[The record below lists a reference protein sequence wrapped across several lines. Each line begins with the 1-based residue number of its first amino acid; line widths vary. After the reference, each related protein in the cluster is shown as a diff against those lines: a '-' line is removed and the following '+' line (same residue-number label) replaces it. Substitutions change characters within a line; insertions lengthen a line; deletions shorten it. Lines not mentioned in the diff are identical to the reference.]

1 MIFSDY
7 FGYAFTHIKNK
18 KARVFLTVLGVALSV
33 MAMVSIISITEGFGE
48 AIQLALNAQF
58 STDTLVVVDPLG
70 QTVLT
75 LKDVDLLKSRL
86 PSTNYKR
93 VTPVLIFSAEV
104 SRVGKAESVIT
115 LVAGASTNEI
125 RYVWPILYVAEEGVL
140 PQGDLNPDEVILGN
154 SLAKRLN
161 VHAGDM
167 IRIRSEVKDLQGKVI
182 TTITRDLK
190 VIGILKLSGMN
201 LVGVDVDSSVIM
213 NFDTSRMMVNPP
225 DLRDKISLILVQ
237 FNSPKFALEL
247 QSEIQDNIYGGKV
260 RAVAFA
266 AYARAVENVV
276 MLFNSLLLSLIIISV
291 VIAGVGVM
299 NTMLTSVRERVKEIG
314 TNRALGAKSSEIL
327 TLFLVEAFII
337 AVLGMILG
345 TILGFISVFVIDKS
359 NLLQSAINLG
369 GVIYIKA
376 SPKIVLQNLIIWNLI
391 VLFATLAF
399 SYIPARRASKVE
411 PIIALR
417 YE

>member
-1 MIFSDY
+1 MKIADY
-7 FGYAFTHIKNK
+7 FGYAFTHIRNK
-18 KARVFLTVLGVALSV
+18 KGRVFLTVLGVALSV

-48 AIQLALNAQF
+48 AIQIALNAQF

-86 PSTNYKR
+86 PSANYKR
-93 VTPVLIFSAEV
+93 ITPAIIFSAEV
-104 SRVGKAESVIT
+104 SLQGKAERVIT

-125 RYVWPILYVAEEGVL
+125 RYIWPILYAAEEGVL
-140 PQGDLNPDEVILGN
+140 PQGDLNPDEVIIGH
-154 SLAKRLN
+154 SLARKLN
-161 VHAGDM
+161 ARAGD
-167 IRIRSEVKDLQGKVI
+167 IITVRSEVKDLQGRVI
-182 TTITRDLK
+182 TVVTRDFK
-190 VIGILKLSGMN
+190 VLGVLKLSGMN
-201 LVGVDVDSSVIM
+201 LVGVDVDSSIIM
-213 NFDTSRMMVNPP
+213 NFETAISMVNPP
-225 DLRDKISLILVQ
+225 ELRDKISLILIQ
-237 FNSPKFALEL
+237 FNSPRFALEL
-247 QSEIQDNIYGGKV
+247 QSEIQDSIYGGKV

-291 VIAGVGVM
+291 AIAGVGVM
-299 NTMLTSVRERVKEIG
+299 NTMFTSVRERIKEIG
-314 TNRALGAKSSEIL
+314 TNRALGAKASEIL
-327 TLFLVEAFII
+327 NLFLVEAFII
-337 AVLGMILG
+337 AIFGMILG
-345 TILGFISVFVIDKS
+345 TILGYIAVFAIDRS

-369 GVIYIKA
+369 GVILIKA
-376 SPKIVLQNLIIWNLI
+376 SPKIVPQNIIIWNLI

-399 SYIPARRASKVE
+399 SYLPARRASKVE